1 MADEE
6 TTTKKVPT
14 KKKGLPPISPRNNNA
29 ETTDETRP
37 VRRKKKKPAESTENG
52 HATGGEEKPTPRR
65 RAKSAPPGEKSTE
78 TADDTKDDS
87 ALTTPKKK
95 KRKPKPKPE
104 GEEAPTSDRSA
115 TSAPDDVGGSKT
127 SLIKEDG
134 TPRKKGKKKK
144 GAKKARDGSGEPAG
158 LDDSFFASDLQDISE
173 DVVTKDTKEDE
184 ADEKQK
190 TTYLTTAQVLHSQPL
205 EKVFIETRG
214 GFKGYNK
221 AQLTKRMIQEQ
232 EEKAVEPEQPTRTT
246 MEFGLAT
253 HRVFKTLCLFL
264 HGLTAGL
271 ALWEIVIVYVLAQH
285 PDTDFLDHYEKLSLP
300 VQCVFYL
307 LFALCAISACD

>member
-37 VRRKKKKPAESTENG
+37 
-52 HATGGEEKPTPRR
+52 
-65 RAKSAPPGEKSTE
+65 
-78 TADDTKDDS
+78 
-87 ALTTPKKK
+87 
-95 KRKPKPKPE
+95 
-104 GEEAPTSDRSA
+104 
-115 TSAPDDVGGSKT
+115 DVGGSKT

-144 GAKKARDGSGEPAG
+144 GAKKARDGSGEPA
-158 LDDSFFASDLQDISE
+158 
-173 DVVTKDTKEDE
+173 
-184 ADEKQK
+184 
-190 TTYLTTAQVLHSQPL
+190 
-205 EKVFIETRG
+205 G

-307 LFALCAISACD
+307 LFALCAISACDRFDIGNPTRRFVVQALTLQNGAVSIFVYLAGLVLSLSTIDVEDRMHLRERTPRFGTAHL